1 MSFHDTTPQDP
12 PVAVLLAHSDWGRLE
27 DNLRLM
33 SEDLHEMARE
43 KDDLPEDRRRDLEE
57 EARWLVGIA
66 DTIAAKRLEVDA

>member
-1 MSFHDTTPQDP
+1 MSPDP
-12 PVAVLLAHSDWGRLE
+12 AAAVYLAHSDWGRLE

-57 EARWLVGIA
+57 EARWLEGIA
-66 DTIAAKRLEVDA
+66 DTIAATRDGRRP